1 MGFTGDIDD
10 LEEDEIEKDI
20 GDNDDW
26 MFQTF
31 QKGIKDRKNATKA
44 LDNPVDEIQRNAV
57 LVVPVHNYIRI

>member
-31 QKGIKDRKNATKA
+31 QKAIKDRKNASKG

-57 LVVPVHNYIRI
+57 LVAPVHNYIRI